1 MTEFEKYLQGFVET
15 YYENASETDKETLL
29 NRIVCDAGN
38 KRYVVQEG
46 RRRMADGDEKGD
58 KIYDLSE
65 LRDFPDID
73 SEEFKSNCLDT
84 NSPEHKACEAEIK
97 DLVARFTGN
106 DSNAAADLKALL
118 AHSEIEYRV
127 RKNWTVPNG
136 SCAFQKGENGT
147 PDKIVI
153 CISDLKRLKKE
164 GVLSEI
170 NEDALPQILAHEL
183 GHAVEFGKR
192 PKEWQT
198 KYMDG
203 AETAADLYASS
214 LLFNCGISERGF
226 SQYMGMDYDKKKEKG
241 EDTRMPYTPDGG
253 FRRDNFIKSEEV
265 MKRAKINELR
275 GLSPARRQPL
285 CGNDARP
292 ATKHNRQCHRCQN
305 TQPIV
310 KASFVFLQRSFFTVA
325 TAASGCSGC
334 GSDLPRA
341 TERQTPL
348 PEQKARVDLS
358 NIAGT
363 AAGVISVTLVG
374 RAVYLSSLTLSAP
387 LPPREKVPRST
398 AFSDFCAGWRFVFN
412 GDFSPPR

>member
-29 NRIVCDAGN
+29 NRIVCDAGT

-46 RRRMADGDEKGD
+46 RRRLADGDEKGD

-84 NSPEHKACEAEIK
+84 NSPEH
-97 DLVARFTGN
+97 N
-106 DSNAAADLKALL
+106 
-118 AHSEIEYRV
+118 SEIEYRV
-127 RKNWTVPNG
+127 RNNWSVPNG

-253 FRRDNFIKSEEV
+253 FRRDNFIKSEEA
-265 MKRAKINELR
+265 MRRAKINELR

-285 CGNDARP
+285 RGNESAETMRGRQQSIIGNAIDA
-292 ATKHNRQCHRCQN
+292 KIYNR
-305 TQPIV
+305 
-310 KASFVFLQRSFFTVA
+310 
-325 TAASGCSGC
+325 
-334 GSDLPRA
+334 
-341 TERQTPL
+341 
-348 PEQKARVDLS
+348 
-358 NIAGT
+358 
-363 AAGVISVTLVG
+363 
-374 RAVYLSSLTLSAP
+374 
-387 LPPREKVPRST
+387 
-398 AFSDFCAGWRFVFN
+398 
-412 GDFSPPR
+412 